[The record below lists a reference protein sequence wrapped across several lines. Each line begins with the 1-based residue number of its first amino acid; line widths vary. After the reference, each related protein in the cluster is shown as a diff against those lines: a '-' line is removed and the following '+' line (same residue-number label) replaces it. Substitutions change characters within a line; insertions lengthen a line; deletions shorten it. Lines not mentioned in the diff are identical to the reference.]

1 MKTLKIALKQFAP
14 SVIVMKRLHKETK
27 LADMQYL
34 WEIYLPAMHAKRY
47 QSWTKLLLQ
56 KVHPVKWTCNRY
68 VMLQLF
74 LNTFM
79 LTEVAILNLTFFL
92 CLICVHKFYP
102 SKFFSGCKKVCLV
115 TCSTVYLCKEIQGIW
130 CFRVDVK
137 TPFAK
142 LSIFFFWWLHVHRR
156 YWEKKK
162 KIPKN
167 WPILPSSSLDNK
179 LSIHLGEDKT
189 KRILLKKGKKQYP
202 SLSITRNESKTKQY
216 SAVEYLGYFLDD
228 NIGTYHT
235 LWVLCN
241 SLIHGSHF
249 DFACCAWY
257 PHLLMSLKNK
267 LQTAQNACIRFCLG
281 MERRSYIGL
290 SMSRIALINT
300 LQWRLTV
307 LKITSLLYICQ
318 IYIL

>member
-56 KVHPVKWTCNRY
+56 KVHLVKWTCNRY

-142 LSIFFFWWLHVHRR
+142 LSIFFFLMITCPQKILRIVLNSFVEPNYVREVSRKSIWCLGSKIWNGI
-156 YWEKKK
+156 EKN
-162 KIPKN
+162 I
-167 WPILPSSSLDNK
+167 
-179 LSIHLGEDKT
+179 KT
-189 KRILLKKGKKQYP
+189 CTSTNSFKHALKKQ
-202 SLSITRNESKTKQY
+202 
-216 SAVEYLGYFLDD
+216 F
-228 NIGTYHT
+228 
-235 LWVLCN
+235 
-241 SLIHGSHF
+241 
-249 DFACCAWY
+249 
-257 PHLLMSLKNK
+257 LKN
-267 LQTAQNACIRFCLG
+267 
-281 MERRSYIGL
+281 
-290 SMSRIALINT
+290 
-300 LQWRLTV
+300 
-307 LKITSLLYICQ
+307 
-318 IYIL
+318 

>member
-1 MKTLKIALKQFAP
+1 M
-14 SVIVMKRLHKETK
+14 
-27 LADMQYL
+27 
-34 WEIYLPAMHAKRY
+34 
-47 QSWTKLLLQ
+47 
-56 KVHPVKWTCNRY
+56 
-68 VMLQLF
+68 
-74 LNTFM
+74 
-79 LTEVAILNLTFFL
+79 
-92 CLICVHKFYP
+92 
-102 SKFFSGCKKVCLV
+102 
-115 TCSTVYLCKEIQGIW
+115 
-130 CFRVDVK
+130 
-137 TPFAK
+137 
-142 LSIFFFWWLHVHRR
+142 
-156 YWEKKK
+156 
-162 KIPKN
+162 
-167 WPILPSSSLDNK
+167 
-179 LSIHLGEDKT
+179 
-189 KRILLKKGKKQYP
+189 LKKGKKQYP

-235 LWVLCN
+235 LWVFCN

-307 LKITSLLYICQ
+307 LKNNLSLVYMSNIYTLNSSLAVKTRRSVNSFVEPNYVREVSRKSIWCLGSKIWNGIEKNIKTCTSTNSFKHALKKQFLKN
-318 IYIL
+318 